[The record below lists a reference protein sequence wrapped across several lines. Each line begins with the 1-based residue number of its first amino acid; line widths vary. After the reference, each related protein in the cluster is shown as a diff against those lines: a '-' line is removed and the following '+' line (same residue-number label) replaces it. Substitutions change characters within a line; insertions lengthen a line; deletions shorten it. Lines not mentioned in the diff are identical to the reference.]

1 MSPEL
6 TDANLK
12 LKWNAA
18 ELIFRIRKARTLELA
33 VSKSRGPEAENRNV
47 NIKGMQ
53 QTVKRSQR
61 IAPRRVVILAVYRIV
76 LRIFIGEF
84 EERTGLLEVVE
95 PVVMK
100 LMDEGRGEFIGIAWH
115 AAYERARQFRAADTA
130 EVPVARRLERDR
142 LNRMTEMRK
151 RRGLES
157 CYRR

>member
-1 MSPEL
+1 MSSEL

-18 ELIFRIRKARTLELA
+18 ELISGICQPRTVEA
-33 VSKSRGPEAENRNV
+33 AFSKSRGPEAENRNV

-100 LMDEGRGEFIGIAWH
+100 LVDESRGKLIRIAWH
-115 AAYERARQFRAADTA
+115 AAYERARQFRAADTP
-130 EVPVARRLERDR
+130 EIPVASRLERDR
-142 LNRMTEMRK
+142 PNRMTEMSK